1 VIQSSFSETDQKWM
15 LLALELAAKGRYST
29 TPNPRVGAVIVD
41 ETGQLVG
48 EGYHQKSGEA
58 HAEVFALRQAKNNA
72 KNATCYV
79 TLEPCSH
86 TGKTPPCADALIAA
100 RVKKVIIAS
109 VDANPLVNHN
119 GIAKLKQAG
128 ITVETGLLKDQAD
141 DLNRAFFH
149 RMRHAVPWVTVKLA
163 SSLDGKT
170 ALANGVSKWITGEK
184 ARADVQDLRAQ
195 SCAILSGADTVL
207 ADNPQLNVRPSLLSK
222 EAKTAFA
229 YRQKQPLRV
238 LVDSKNRLSDD
249 YQVFQDEHP
258 VLVFNH
264 QFNSKLS
271 QKNTQQIQ
279 VKLNADNTHLC
290 LKSIFI
296 ELANIEINSLWV
308 EAGASLT
315 GALFDN
321 ALVNELVLYQAPK
334 ILGKDA
340 RSLTNTKLLTD
351 LTDAIDLKIVD
362 CVQIGDDTRQRFLIK
377 PSSARA

>member
-1 VIQSSFSETDQKWM
+1 M
-15 LLALELAAKGRYST
+15 LRALELAAKGRYST

-41 ETGQLVG
+41 DAGQLVG

-58 HAEVFALRQAKNNA
+58 HAEVHALRQAKDKA
-72 KNATCYV
+72 KGATCYV

-86 TGKTPPCADALIAA
+86 MGKTPPCADALIAA
-100 RVKKVIIAS
+100 GVKKVIIAS

-128 ITVETGLLKDQAD
+128 IAVETGLLKDQAD

-149 RMRHAVPWVTVKLA
+149 RMQHAMPWVTVKLA

-222 EAKTAFA
+222 EAQTAFA

-238 LVDSKNRLSDD
+238 LVDSKNRLNDD
-249 YQVFQDEHP
+249 CLHFQHWKP
-258 VLVFNH
+258 LH
-264 QFNSKLS
+264 
-271 QKNTQQIQ
+271 
-279 VKLNADNTHLC
+279 
-290 LKSIFI
+290 
-296 ELANIEINSLWV
+296 SL
-308 EAGASLT
+308 
-315 GALFDN
+315 
-321 ALVNELVLYQAPK
+321 
-334 ILGKDA
+334 
-340 RSLTNTKLLTD
+340 
-351 LTDAIDLKIVD
+351 
-362 CVQIGDDTRQRFLIK
+362 
-377 PSSARA
+377 